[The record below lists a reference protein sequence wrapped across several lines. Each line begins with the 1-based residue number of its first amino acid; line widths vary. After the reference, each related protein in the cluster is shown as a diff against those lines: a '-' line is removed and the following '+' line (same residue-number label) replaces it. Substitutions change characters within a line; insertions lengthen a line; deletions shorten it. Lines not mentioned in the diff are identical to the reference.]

1 MRNANSIQGHGRA
14 GVTALAIFGSE
25 AGVEA
30 PELPGFRPRG
40 GSTLAHAQ
48 GNALAAA
55 EDLAPTDDLTRRLCP
70 APGWDAAAAECATS
84 AHELRNHDLRKHEV
98 RNHERK
104 REEQM
109 DQEYVQELVPEHI
122 QEHVPEQAMAATA
135 MEISLPRSS
144 PRSSPTG
151 MAYGPGAYAE
161 LSESAHADLL
171 SSFSAAPD
179 REQMLLDQLPSVRF
193 IARRIH
199 ERLPAHV
206 EMDDLI
212 SAGVLGLMDAC
223 AKFDNKKNVQ
233 FKSYAQFRIRGAIL
247 DSLRTLDWSP
257 RELRRKGRA
266 VEEAIRSLSGKL
278 GRAPQEPEIAQE
290 MGLSLGE
297 YQQLLGE
304 LKGLEIGSLHMER
317 SEDSGE
323 DELAYLPN
331 NPEDDPLFQCMQG
344 ELKQHLIDA
353 IDELPEKERLVLTL
367 YYYEELT
374 MKEIGLT
381 LGVVESRVSQI
392 HSSAVLRL
400 RTALQDLAG
409 PAAKPVKVKKAAKQ
423 RSS

>member
-1 MRNANSIQGHGRA
+1 MRNANSIQGHGPA
-14 GVTALAIFGSE
+14 EVASLALFGSE
-25 AGVEA
+25 AA
-30 PELPGFRPRG
+30 ADTPSLPGFRPRG
-40 GSTLAHAQ
+40 GPMPTDART
-48 GNALAAA
+48 
-55 EDLAPTDDLTRRLCP
+55 PTDDLTRSGN
-70 APGWDAAAAECATS
+70 PGLGEAAAS
-84 AHELRNHDLRKHEV
+84 MPGIRS
-98 RNHERK
+98 
-104 REEQM
+104 Q
-109 DQEYVQELVPEHI
+109 QEIKSQQEIRSQQEI
-122 QEHVPEQAMAATA
+122 QEQTVAATA
-135 MEISLPRSS
+135 NEMAAPHAGSE
-144 PRSSPTG
+144 
-151 MAYGPGAYAE
+151 MAYGAGAYAGF
-161 LSESAHADLL
+161 SETRHADLL
-171 SSFSAAPD
+171 SGLASTPE

-266 VEEAIRSLSGKL
+266 VEEAIRSLSGRL
-278 GRAPQEPEIAQE
+278 GRAPLEPEIAQE
-290 MGLSLGE
+290 MGLNLGE

-304 LKGLEIGSLHMER
+304 LKGLEIGSLHIER

-331 NPEDDPLFQCMQG
+331 NPEEDPLFQCMQG

-353 IDELPEKERLVLTL
+353 IDDLPEKERLVLTL

-400 RTALQDLAG
+400 RVALADLAG
-409 PAAKPVKVKKAAKQ
+409 PGAKPVKVKAAKAA
-423 RSS
+423 RTR